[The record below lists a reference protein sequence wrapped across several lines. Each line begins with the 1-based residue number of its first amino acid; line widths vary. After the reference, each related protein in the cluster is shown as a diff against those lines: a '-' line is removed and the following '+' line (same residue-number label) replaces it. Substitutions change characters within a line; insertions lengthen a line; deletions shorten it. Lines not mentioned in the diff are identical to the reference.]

1 MNNQKLFTVYISFFS
16 LRDQRKRYHSIRNR
30 AETDPSLMSVIIDGM
45 DQSKCSLPHLKRLN
59 KSSVNLWKLRTHIT
73 GVLVHGYGSTSY
85 VDYLQWPHDPNLTI
99 NVLLRVLVEYLPKL
113 ADRGS
118 LPRKLAVQL
127 DNCVRENKNKFVLSF
142 LALLVEL
149 GVFEEVSEVYVLITT
164 PKN

>member
-1 MNNQKLFTVYISFFS
+1 
-16 LRDQRKRYHSIRNR
+16 
-30 AETDPSLMSVIIDGM
+30 MSVIIDGM

-73 GVLVHGYGSTSY
+73 GVIVHGYGSTSY
-85 VDYLQWPHDPNLTI
+85 VDYLQWPHDPNMTI

-113 ADRGS
+113 ASRGS
-118 LPRKLAVQL
+118 LPRKLAVQI

-149 GVFEEVSEVYVLITT
+149 GVFEEVREVYVLITT
-164 PKN
+164 QRY